1 MTGRRLAALL
11 AVPLLLAAAWMI
23 GGALFTHP
31 PLDVGG
37 VVVVPA
43 GNRPTA
49 PATAPAIGASTQ
61 PGDPATRAPA
71 PPSSGTATSAPATTP
86 SARTPA
92 PPGATRVTN
101 GPAPTAGD
109 DDDDDDGIDDDCADR

>member
-11 AVPLLLAAAWMI
+11 AVPLLLAAAWML

-43 GNRPTA
+43 GDRP

-71 PPSSGTATSAPATTP
+71 LPAPGTA
-86 SARTPA
+86 TPA

-109 DDDDDDGIDDDCADR
+109 DDDDDGIDDDCTDR